1 MIATSTL
8 FIEAKHPT
16 AEPDFL
22 EMLPRIRRCASF
34 AFRHARRAVRE
45 ELLAEVVANAFAA
58 FRRLV
63 ERGKAAL
70 AHATVLAKFAVR
82 QVRVGRRVGSKLSA
96 LDVLSQHAQ
105 RNKGFSVESLGESNP
120 HSPWQELVVEKS
132 GASPAELAG
141 LRIDFAEW
149 LQRLDQF
156 RRRVALRL
164 VAGDTTKEAARYFQI
179 SAARISQ
186 LRQELRQNW
195 NAFHGEPVEPIWAG
209 L

>member
-1 MIATSTL
+1 MLATL
-8 FIEAKHPT
+8 NLNT
-16 AEPDFL
+16 AANHQAAAPDFL
-22 EMLPRIRRCASF
+22 DMLPTIRRVASY

-70 AHATVLAKFAVR
+70 AHASVLAKFAVR
-82 QVRVGRRVGSKLSA
+82 QVRVGRRVGAKLSV
-96 LDVLSQHAQ
+96 LDVLSRHAQ
-105 RNKGFSVESLGESNP
+105 RVKGFSVESLGDRKP
-120 HSPWQELVVEKS
+120 RSPWQELVVENS
-132 GASPAELAG
+132 RASPAELAG

-179 SAARISQ
+179 SAGRISQ

-195 NAFHGEPVEPIWAG
+195 NAFHGEEVQPVLAG